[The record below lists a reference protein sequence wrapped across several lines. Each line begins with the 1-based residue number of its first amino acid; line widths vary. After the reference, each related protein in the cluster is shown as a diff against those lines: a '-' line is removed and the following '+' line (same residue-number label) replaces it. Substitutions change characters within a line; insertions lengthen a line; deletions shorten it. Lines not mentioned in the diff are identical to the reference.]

1 MHYKGFLFKNKKPDF
16 TKLESYGFA
25 CKNGVYKF
33 KTDILDGLFE
43 FVVTIDKNASI
54 DTKILEKSTNEE
66 YQLVYVQNATG
77 EFVGKVKNEYE
88 KTLTDISEKCFV
100 IDVFKSDYANEI
112 IRYIKEKYNANPE
125 YLWEKFPDNAV
136 FRNQSTNKWFAAIL
150 TTTRKAIGRNE
161 DGKIEI
167 IDLKAP
173 PEEIQQLVDGKNYLP
188 GYHMNKKHWF
198 TIPLDGTVE
207 IKTILKLIDNSYKT
221 IIQKRKIK
229 K

>member
-125 YLWEKFPDNAV
+125 YLWEKFPNNAIW
-136 FRNQSTNKWFAAIL
+136 RNKINKWYGALLVIPENKL
-150 TTTRKAIGRNE
+150 GIE
-161 DGKIEI
+161 SEQIIEI
-167 IDLKAP
+167 IDLRYQKDQIK
-173 PEEIQQLVDGKNYLP
+173 EIVDHQKIFA
-188 GYHMNKKHWF
+188 GYHMNKNSWI
-198 TIPLDGTVE
+198 TIKLDGSLELKE
-207 IKTILKLIDNSYKT
+207 IYRLIDNSY
-221 IIQKRKIK
+221 QLSFK